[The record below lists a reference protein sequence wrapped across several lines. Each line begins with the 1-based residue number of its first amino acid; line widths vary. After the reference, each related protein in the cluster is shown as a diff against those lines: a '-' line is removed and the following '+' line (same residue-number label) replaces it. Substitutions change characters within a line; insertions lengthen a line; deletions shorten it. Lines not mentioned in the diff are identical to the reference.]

1 MEVLLIGVIAIVVLV
16 GVDQAALWAER
27 RGLVYWRRSNPRTA
41 DAGSGMLVAMDEL
54 FSPAKRHVTEEIVG
68 KRNGRID
75 IAVGDDGWIDLDS
88 GRVRLSRIDH
98 P

>member
-27 RGLVYWRRSNPRTA
+27 RGWVYWRRSNPRTA
-41 DAGSGMLVAMDEL
+41 DAGSGMLGAMDEL